1 MKLSEY
7 LTEGIFDKRMSNMK
21 TDLEKK
27 YGKAKVSGTMK
38 LTPVGGNKA
47 KHDKAI
53 DAIYNNLIKVPE
65 FKRLSMDRQ
74 GEISMKVLALIMG
87 RG

>member
-1 MKLSEY
+1 MKIEKY
-7 LTEGIFDKRMSNMK
+7 LGEGAGKFRRMASK
-21 TDLEKK
+21 EK
-27 YGKAKVSGTMK
+27 YDASITGTMK
-38 LTPVGGNKA
+38 LKQTGASKG

-53 DAIYNNLIKVPE
+53 DAIYNNLMKVPE

-87 RG
+87 KG